1 MPSDSPD
8 WDNVLMGSANTLI
21 QGAKSDLDECVSALT
36 PFCPPPVVTLEDPV
50 VNTLA
55 TIKEGSV
62 ILERVARY
70 SLEDQRAILSWLD
83 GDGSGVRLIATTSE
97 RLFDLVQGGQF
108 IDTLYYRL
116 NVIFIDLTPDSVLS
130 IVTSLFGG

>member
-1 MPSDSPD
+1 MPSDTLD
-8 WDNVLMGSANTLI
+8 WDNVLMGGANTLI
-21 QGAKSDLDECVSALT
+21 QGAKADLDECVSAIT

-55 TIKEGSV
+55 TIKDGSV
-62 ILERVARY
+62 VLEHVARY
-70 SLEDQRAILSWLD
+70 SLEEQRAILSWLD

-116 NVIFIDLTPDSVLS
+116 NVIFIDLTSNTLLS
-130 IVTSLFGG
+130 MVTSVFGG